1 MQLTGAL
8 ILPDPLNPAAV
19 TLGVGAVTIRDG
31 RIASVEVDDTASL
44 PTLPPGTPLIS
55 PAFTDAHVHLPQFP
69 IVGAHGRPLLDWLA
83 EVTFP
88 AEMRWADTERA
99 RADLAG
105 VLDRLLSV
113 GTVGIGAYSTVHHA
127 AADLALSMCKQR
139 GLRARIGHVLM
150 NEGAPEGLL
159 RPADELL
166 EQSAELLDRHGASG
180 RVAAAVTPRFA
191 LSCSQDLMEGAG
203 RLAAEHDA
211 VIQTH
216 LSENTA
222 ECAEVERRFGKPYV
236 QVYADAGLLTSRAV
250 FGHVIHVNDA
260 DRQALS
266 DAGAIA
272 AHCPTANTFLGS
284 GDMDRARLLATGVR
298 VAPGSDI
305 GGGYDVSM
313 PRVARAMM
321 ETAWR
326 RDQVVIP
333 STEAWFDITAG
344 SAAALG
350 WPDAGTLQPDAPA
363 DLVVLAPPSDWLNH
377 PDPLGRLLWGWD
389 DRWLRATLAHGEVV
403 HGSV

>member
-1 MQLTGAL
+1 MQLTGIL
-8 ILPDPLNPAAV
+8 ILPDPENPAAV
-19 TLGVGAVTIRDG
+19 ILGSGRVTLSDG
-31 RIASVEVDDTASL
+31 RVASIDLEGPAALHEL
-44 PTLPPGTPLIS
+44 PSGTPLIS

-88 AEMRWADTERA
+88 AEMRWADTDRA
-99 RADLAG
+99 RADISG

-127 AADLALSMCKQR
+127 AADAALSLCKER
-139 GLRARIGHVLM
+139 RLRARIGHVLM
-150 NEGAPEGLL
+150 NEGAPDGLL
-159 RPADELL
+159 QPADVLL
-166 EQSAELLDRHGASG
+166 EQTADLLDRYGASG

-191 LSCSQDLMEGAG
+191 LSCSEDLMQGAG

-216 LSENTA
+216 LSENVA
-222 ECAEVERRFGKPYV
+222 ECEEVERRYGKPYV
-236 QVYADAGLLTSRAV
+236 QVYANAGLLTPRAL

-260 DRQALS
+260 DRQALAN
-266 DAGAIA
+266 AGAIA

-284 GDMDRARLLATGVR
+284 GDMDRAALLAAGVR

-326 RDQVVIP
+326 RDGVVIP
-333 STEAWFDITAG
+333 STEAWHDITAG

-350 WPDAGTLQPDAPA
+350 WPEAGSLQPDAPA
-363 DLVVLAPPSDWLNH
+363 DLLVFDPPNGWLTH
-377 PDPLGRLLWGWD
+377 PDPLGRLIWDWD
-389 DRWLRATLAHGEVV
+389 DRWLRVTLARGEVV
-403 HGSV
+403 YGSL